1 MKKIFLL
8 ASLCLAMLYSKAQ
21 TSAEWL
27 RQRETQKKYLLQQ
40 IAALKIYLGYAEK
53 GYEIASKG
61 INTVRNIKKG
71 DFNLHR
77 DFFISLKEVNPKISN
92 LAKVADIIAFQL
104 RIVKQCK
111 KSLQSILQSKQF
123 TPEEIDHI
131 KKVIDRLLT
140 ECSKTID
147 ELVMVTTAGKVEMTD
162 DERLGRING
171 IYTGMQDK
179 YSFSCFF
186 GQEVALLSAQRLA
199 ERFQINRSKLLN
211 GLK

>member
-8 ASLCLAMLYSKAQ
+8 ASLCLAMLCSNAQ
-21 TSAEWL
+21 TSAEWF

-61 INTVRNIKKG
+61 INAVRNIKKG

-77 DFFISLKEVNPKISN
+77 DFFVSLKEVNPKISN
-92 LAKVADIIAFQL
+92 LAEVADIIAYQL

-111 KSLQSILQSKQF
+111 KPLQSILQSKQF
-123 TPEEIDHI
+123 TPVEINHI
-131 KKVIDRLLT
+131 KKVIDRLLD
-140 ECSKTID
+140 ECSKSID
-147 ELVMVTTAGKVEMTD
+147 ELVMVTTDGEVQMTD
-162 DERLGRING
+162 DERLNRING

-179 YSFSCFF
+179 YSFSCLFAE
-186 GQEVALLSAQRLA
+186 EVALLSAQRSA
-199 ERFQINRSKLLN
+199 ECFQINHSKLLN

>member
-1 MKKIFLL
+1 MKNIFLL
-8 ASLCLAMLYSKAQ
+8 AGLCLTMLYSNAQ
-21 TSAEWL
+21 TSAEWF
-27 RQRETQKKYLLQQ
+27 RQGETQKKYLLQQ

-71 DFNLHR
+71 EFNHHR
-77 DFFISLKEVNPKISN
+77 DFFVSLKEVNPKISN
-92 LAKVADIIAFQL
+92 LAKVADIIAYQL

-111 KSLQSILQSKQF
+111 KSLKSISQSKQF
-123 TPEEIDHI
+123 TPEEIDHV

-147 ELVMVTTAGKVEMTD
+147 ELVMVTIAGKVEMTD
-162 DERLGRING
+162 DERLSRIDG
-171 IYTGMQDK
+171 IYKAIQDK
-179 YSFSCFF
+179 YSFSCFY
-186 GQEVALLSAQRLA
+186 GQEVVLLSAQRLA

>member
-1 MKKIFLL
+1 MKKLFLL

-71 DFNLHR
+71 EFNLHR
-77 DFFISLKEVNPKISN
+77 DFFVSLKEVSPKISN
-92 LAKVADIIAFQL
+92 LAKVADIIAYQL
-104 RIVKQCK
+104 HIVKQCK
-111 KSLQSILQSKQF
+111 KAIQSILQSKQF
-123 TPEEIDHI
+123 TPDEVDHVR
-131 KKVIDRLLT
+131 KVIDRLLT
-140 ECSKTID
+140 ECNKTID
-147 ELVMVTTAGKVEMTD
+147 ELVMVSTAGEVEMTD
-162 DERLGRING
+162 DERLDRING
-171 IYTGMQDK
+171 IYAGMQDK

-199 ERFQINRSKLLN
+199 ERFQINHSKLLN
-211 GLK
+211 GFK